1 MDRFTMDKL
10 HLTPR
15 SDEELHSV
23 LTSFELKWQNK
34 ARRHLQD
41 DDRISRF

>member
-1 MDRFTMDKL
+1 MDEFTARKL
-10 HLTPR
+10 NITPR

-34 ARRHLQD
+34 ARRMNQD
-41 DDRISRF
+41 ERISRF

>member
-1 MDRFTMDKL
+1 MDRFTVNKL
-10 HLTPR
+10 NLTPR
-15 SDEELHSV
+15 SEEELHSV

-34 ARRHLQD
+34 ARHTQ